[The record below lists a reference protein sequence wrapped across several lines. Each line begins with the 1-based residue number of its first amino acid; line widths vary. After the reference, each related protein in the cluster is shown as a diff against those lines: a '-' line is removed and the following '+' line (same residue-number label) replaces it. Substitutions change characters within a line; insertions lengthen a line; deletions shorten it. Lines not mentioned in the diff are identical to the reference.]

1 MKKLFILS
9 LLFAFVATPLLSQT
23 TFQNAIND
31 RLNLYFQAT
40 KEKRWNDLIELIY
53 PKLFEKVTKE
63 EMITLFEDME
73 GNGIQLNMEDF
84 NATRISDVMQHEAEQ
99 FALVDY
105 NAKMIIQFTSQ
116 ADKAPE
122 MVEIFRN
129 SFNNTYG
136 EENVIYHA
144 ENNSFELS
152 VKKSM
157 FAIADAEKN
166 NWTFIESDATQNA
179 MLGELIPKAVLQH
192 FF

>member
-9 LLFAFVATPLLSQT
+9 LLFAFIASPLLSQT
-23 TFQNAIND
+23 TSQNTIND

-53 PKLFEKVTKE
+53 PKLFEKLTKE
-63 EMITLFEDME
+63 EMVTLFEDME

-84 NATRISDVMQHEAEQ
+84 NATNISEVLQHGSEQ

-116 ADKAPE
+116 VDRAPE
-122 MVEIFRN
+122 MVEVFRN

-136 EENVIYHA
+136 ENNVVYHA
-144 ENNSFELS
+144 ENNSFELQ

-157 FAIADAEKN
+157 FAIADVEKN

-179 MLGELIPKAVLQH
+179 MLGELIPEAVMQH

>member
-1 MKKLFILS
+1 MKNFFILS
-9 LLFAFVATPLLSQT
+9 LLLAFVATPLLSQT
-23 TFQNAIND
+23 TSPNTIKD
-31 RLNLYFQAT
+31 RLDLYFQAT
-40 KEKRWNDLIELIY
+40 KEKRWNDLVELIY

-63 EMITLFEDME
+63 EMIALFEDME

-84 NATRISDVMQHEAEQ
+84 NASRISEVMPYETEQ

-116 ADKAPE
+116 SDKAPE
-122 MVEIFRN
+122 MVEVFRK
-129 SFNNTYG
+129 SFHATYG
-136 EENVIYHA
+136 EDNVIYHA

-157 FAIADAEKN
+157 FAIADAAKD

-179 MLGELIPKAVLQH
+179 MLGELIPEAVLQH